1 MLSDQDLQKKI
12 QILTNK
18 LRLENFDEVISEASV
33 LLKKNKHQLVFNI
46 LCLAYQS
53 KGEFKNSEKIMDE
66 ALALNPNNPYFL
78 NNMGITQ
85 HKMDNL
91 LKAEEYFLR
100 GLKIVPNY
108 INILNNIGNLKKD
121 LDETDK
127 ALDYY
132 KKSLSINP
140 NVTQTLLNIS
150 LCYQSLGDFVEAKNC
165 LNKLLK
171 IDPNYTTA
179 DRLISSMTKYEKKN
193 NHLEDMIKKATKK
206 NLNNFQQANLF
217 FALGK
222 AFEDLKDYDQ
232 SFDNYK
238 KGNKLLKKL
247 INFEI
252 GNEKK
257 DFENIKKIFSNN
269 YNNINLSNS
278 RKIIFIVGM
287 PRSGTSLVEQILS
300 SHNNVYGGGELV
312 FLKKILNDRIFSDL
326 KNKDILSKMNESFFQ
341 ELANEYL
348 EKISQIDNS
357 DKVFTDK
364 APLNF
369 RYIGFIKKLFP
380 NSKIINC
387 NRNSLDVC
395 WSNYK
400 NFFGES
406 LPFTNSM
413 NDLANYFKL
422 YKNLINFWDN
432 KFPKDIYQ
440 MNYEL
445 LVNDSLNEVKKM
457 LSFCELNWDPNCM
470 KHEKNKKT
478 IKTASASQARKPINK
493 TGLKTFEPF
502 KKHLIDLN
510 KMLEN

>member
-18 LRLENFDEVISEASV
+18 LRLNNFDDVISEALI
-33 LLKKNKHQLVFNI
+33 LLKKNKHQLLFNI

-66 ALALNPNNPYFL
+66 ALSLNPNNPYFL
-78 NNMGITQ
+78 NNMGVTQ

-108 INILNNIGNLKKD
+108 INILNNLGNLKKD
-121 LDETDK
+121 LDKTNE

-150 LCYQSLGDFVEAKNC
+150 LCYQSLGNFTESKNC
-165 LNKLLK
+165 LNNLLK

-179 DRLISSMTKYEKKN
+179 DRLISSMTKYEKQN
-193 NHLEDMIKKATKK
+193 NHLKDMIKKTSQK
-206 NLNNFQQANLF
+206 NLNDFQRANLF

-222 AFEDLKDYDQ
+222 AYEDLKDYDQ
-232 SFDNYK
+232 SFNNYT
-238 KGNKLLKKL
+238 KGNNLLKKT
-247 INFEI
+247 INFNIE
-252 GNEKK
+252 NEKK
-257 DFENIKKIFSNN
+257 DFENIKKLFSND
-269 YNNINLSNS
+269 YSNINLDNS
-278 RKIIFIVGM
+278 RQIIFIVGM

-300 SHNNVYGGGELV
+300 SHHNVYGGGELV
-312 FLKKILNDRIFSDL
+312 FLKKILSDKIFFNL
-326 KNKDILSKMNESFFQ
+326 KNKDTTFEINENLFQ
-341 ELANEYL
+341 KISDEYL
-348 EKISQIDNS
+348 KKISQINDTE
-357 DKVFTDK
+357 KVFTDK

-369 RYIGFIKKLFP
+369 RYIGFIKKMFP

-387 NRNSLDVC
+387 NRNSLDIC

-400 NFFGES
+400 NFFGEN
-406 LPFTNSM
+406 LPFTNDMS
-413 NDLANYFKL
+413 DLANYYKL
-422 YKNLINFWDN
+422 YQNLINFWEK

-440 MNYEL
+440 MNYEA
-445 LVNDSLNEVKKM
+445 LVNDSLNEVKKL

-470 KHEKNKKT
+470 KHEKNEKT
-478 IKTASASQARKPINK
+478 IKTASASQARQPINK

-502 KKHLIDLN
+502 KNHLITLS
-510 KMLEN
+510 KLLEN